1 MTPLTH
7 GGKKMFML
15 LVDDY
20 SRFMWIKLL
29 SSKDGAQHAIKC
41 IRQEADSVS
50 RKKLSALCTDPG
62 GGEFISNA
70 FTEYCNETGM
80 WCQFMAPYSP

>member
-7 GGKKMFML
+7 GGKKMFLL

-41 IRQEADSVS
+41 IRQENESVS
-50 RKKLSALCTDPG
+50 RKKLSALCTDLG
-62 GGEFISNA
+62 GGKSL
-70 FTEYCNETGM
+70 
-80 WCQFMAPYSP
+80 